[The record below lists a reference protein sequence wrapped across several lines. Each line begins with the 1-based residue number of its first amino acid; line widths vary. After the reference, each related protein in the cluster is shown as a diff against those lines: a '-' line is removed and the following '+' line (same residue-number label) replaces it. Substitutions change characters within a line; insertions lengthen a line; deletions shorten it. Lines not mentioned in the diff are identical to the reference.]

1 MEINLIDRKWF
12 VLQTKPRNEVIVS
25 KQIELKEVET
35 FLPMVEKI
43 RIWADRKKK
52 IQTPLFSGYVFVNA
66 TEEER
71 IKAIINT
78 SGAVKYLF
86 FEKRPAVVT
95 DREIEIIKTA
105 LSEPEK
111 ISIEEKKF
119 KKGDEIIVTH
129 GVFKGMKGYIYEFR
143 GNYKLTV
150 NLEELAYSFSIILS
164 SSEVSLI

>member
-1 MEINLIDRKWF
+1 MERKWF

-25 KQIELKEVET
+25 KQIEIKEVEY

-52 IQTPLFSGYVFVNA
+52 IRTPLFSGYVFVNA

-71 IKAIINT
+71 IKAITNT
-78 SGAVKYLF
+78 SGAIKYLF

-105 LSEPEK
+105 LAEPEK

-129 GVFKGMKGYIYEFR
+129 GIFKGMKGYIHEFR